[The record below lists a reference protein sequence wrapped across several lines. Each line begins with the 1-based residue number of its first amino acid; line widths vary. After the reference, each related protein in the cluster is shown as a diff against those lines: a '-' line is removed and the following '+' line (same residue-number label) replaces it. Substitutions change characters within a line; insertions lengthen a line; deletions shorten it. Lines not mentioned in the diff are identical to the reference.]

1 MYVPAQQTSSLS
13 AFSVDI
19 RSARREA
26 DLLEEELLANS
37 ILLAAAAAAST
48 TDAVPRSVQAFVRNE
63 RWFED
68 TLPNLPAYVFKQSFR
83 VMPSTFRYLVDVC
96 RPHMERQV
104 TAMRATI
111 SVEKRV
117 GASLYKLCSTAEDRT
132 IAHLFGLGRS
142 TINELY
148 KEFCQVIVSA
158 LEPEWVKMISA
169 AELAEHVREFEAT
182 LDFPQAIGALDGC
195 HFPVS
200 PPQADAT
207 DYRNYKGWYSII
219 LLALVDHRY
228 RFRYVN
234 VGAPGRCHDAHVF
247 RRSALAGI
255 LEGPTFQKPMIT
267 INGTAVPPL
276 ILCDQAFPLTSN
288 LLKPYPR
295 KDVTDNSTQA
305 GFNKRLSAAR
315 RIVEN
320 AFGRVKARFRL
331 ILKRMECDVNN
342 ARLIVRACCVL
353 NNVCEHFNDGVEAQ
367 WLRDAQRVDGV
378 HIQPVCATDI
388 EADSG
393 QRIRNAIAVY
403 LHQRSRLQH

>member
-1 MYVPAQQTSSLS
+1 M
-13 AFSVDI
+13 
-19 RSARREA
+19 
-26 DLLEEELLANS
+26 
-37 ILLAAAAAAST
+37 
-48 TDAVPRSVQAFVRNE
+48 
-63 RWFED
+63 
-68 TLPNLPAYVFKQSFR
+68 
-83 VMPSTFRYLVDVC
+83 
-96 RPHMERQV
+96 
-104 TAMRATI
+104 
-111 SVEKRV
+111 V
-117 GASLYKLCSTAEDRT
+117 G
-132 IAHLFGLGRS
+132 
-142 TINELY
+142 
-148 KEFCQVIVSA
+148 
-158 LEPEWVKMISA
+158 A
-169 AELAEHVREFEAT
+169 AELAEHVRDFEAT

-234 VGAPGRCHDAHVF
+234 VGTPGRCHDAHVF
-247 RRSALAGI
+247 RRSALAGT
-255 LEGPTFQKPMIT
+255 LEGLTFQKPMIT

-315 RIVEN
+315 RIVKN

-331 ILKRMECDVNN
+331 ILERMECDVNN

-353 NNVCEHFNDGVEAQ
+353 NNICERFNDGVEAQ
-367 WLRDAQRVDGV
+367 WLRGAQGVDGV